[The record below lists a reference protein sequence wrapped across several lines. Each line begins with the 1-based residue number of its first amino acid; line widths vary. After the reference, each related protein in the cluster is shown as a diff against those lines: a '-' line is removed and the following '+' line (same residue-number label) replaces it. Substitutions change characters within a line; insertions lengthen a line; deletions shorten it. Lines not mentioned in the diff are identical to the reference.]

1 MTKRKHRSPAEW
13 EAIHQDWKDSD
24 LSMTQFCNKIGLSP
38 QSLYNYRQRRDD
50 SKPVKPKKKA
60 SSFVELGA
68 IAAAQTPLGIPLE
81 IVLNLGNGIEL
92 TIRRPS

>member
-13 EAIHQDWKDSD
+13 EAIHQAWKDSG
-24 LSMTQFCNKIGLSP
+24 LSMTHFCNKIDISP

-68 IAAAQTPLGIPLE
+68 IATEDAPPDMPLE

>member
-24 LSMTQFCNKIGLSP
+24 LFMTQFCNKIGLSP